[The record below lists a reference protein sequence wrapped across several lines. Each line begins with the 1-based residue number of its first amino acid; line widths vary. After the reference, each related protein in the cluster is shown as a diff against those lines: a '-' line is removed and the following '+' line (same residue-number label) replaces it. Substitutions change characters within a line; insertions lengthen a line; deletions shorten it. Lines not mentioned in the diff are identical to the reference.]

1 MVDFKKINR
10 FLFTVEKPV
19 YKVSINQKLMWT
31 GIVLVVFYLMSS
43 QLFGRVYGLAE
54 GAGQQFKALQMLL
67 GSSFG
72 TLMTLGIGPLVT
84 SSIILQLL
92 IGSKIIDWD
101 LNDEEEKEKYD
112 TVQKLAAI
120 ALCFIEAIAFVVG
133 GAVPPKSNDLF
144 TIIVV
149 VIQLAFG
156 GLIVILLD
164 EIVSKWGIGSGI
176 SLFIAAGVAREI
188 FIQLFSPCMAG
199 SITGCILPPQGT
211 EPVGK
216 FLAFALFLFRDRMF
230 SQAFFAFL
238 PILTTLLVYV
248 VVIYA
253 QGISVDIPLQFG
265 AMRGFGRRW
274 SLKLFYTSNIPVI
287 LTAAL
292 LANFQLMSGMIAKPT
307 AEGSNIKCSF
317 LGCVQQTQGGSSQPI
332 SGVIYYLSAPTNLL
346 SDIFNGL
353 LTRQLA
359 LKALIYMS
367 FMIGCSIVF
376 SVFWLSTSGMD
387 AESVADQVTSIGM
400 RIPGYRS
407 NPQIVKQVLNKY
419 IPPLAVLG
427 GAAIGFLASFAD
439 FTGAIGTGTGILLT
453 VTIIYSFYE
462 QLKTE
467 NLEGAHPLVRKFLGG
482 E

>member
-1 MVDFKKINR
+1 
-10 FLFTVEKPV
+10 
-19 YKVSINQKLMWT
+19 
-31 GIVLVVFYLMSS
+31 MSS
-43 QLFGRVYGLAE
+43 QLFGRVYGVAA
-54 GAGQQFKALQMLL
+54 GAGQQFQALQMLL

-92 IGSKIIDWD
+92 VGAKIIDWD
-101 LNDEEEKEKYD
+101 LNDPEQKEKYD
-112 TVQKLAAI
+112 TIQKLSAI
-120 ALCFIEAIAFVVG
+120 ALCFVEAVAFVVG
-133 GAVPPKSNDLF
+133 GAVPPKSPDVF
-144 TIIVV
+144 TVTIV

-176 SLFIAAGVAREI
+176 SLFIAAGVARQI
-188 FIQLFSPCMAG
+188 FIQLFSPCMMGSVAG
-199 SITGCILPPQGT
+199 CLLPPPGT
-211 EPVGK
+211 EPIGRFWA
-216 FLAFALFLFRDRMF
+216 FLSDIFRDRLYN
-230 SQAFFAFL
+230 QALFAVL
-238 PILTTLLVYV
+238 PILTTLIVFLM
-248 VVIYA
+248 VIYA

-265 AMRGFGRRW
+265 ALRGFGRRW

-292 LANFQLMSGMIAKPT
+292 LANFQLFSGMLAKPDPIDPT
-307 AEGSNIKCSF
+307 IRCSF
-317 LGCVQQTQGGSSQPI
+317 LGCLQQIQGSSNQPI

-346 SDIFNGL
+346 SDTFSGL
-353 LTRQLA
+353 LTTQLA
-359 LKALIYMS
+359 LRAIIYMS
-367 FMIGCSIVF
+367 FMIGCSIIF
-376 SVFWLSTSGMD
+376 SVFWVSTSGMD
-387 AESVADQVTSIGM
+387 AQSVADQVTSIGM

-407 NPQIVKQVLNKY
+407 NPQIIKQVLDKY

-439 FTGAIGTGTGILLT
+439 FTDAIGTGTGILLT

-467 NLEGAHPLVRKFLGG
+467 NLEGAHPIIRKFLG
-482 E
+482 EE

>member
-1 MVDFKKINR
+1 
-10 FLFTVEKPV
+10 
-19 YKVSINQKLMWT
+19 
-31 GIVLVVFYLMSS
+31 MSS
-43 QLFGRVYGLAE
+43 QLFGRVYGVAE
-54 GAGQQFKALQMLL
+54 GAGQQFKSLHMLL

-92 IGSKIIDWD
+92 VGSKIINWD
-101 LNDEEEKEKYD
+101 LNEPEEKKKYD
-112 TVQKLAAI
+112 TIQKLSAI
-120 ALCFIEAIAFVVG
+120 ALCFIEAVAFVVG
-133 GAVPPKSNDLF
+133 GAVPPKNPDIF
-144 TIIVV
+144 TIIIV

-188 FIQLFSPCMAG
+188 FIQLFSPCVSG
-199 SITGCILPPQGT
+199 SLTGCILPSPGT
-211 EPVGK
+211 EPIGK
-216 FLAFALFLFRDRMF
+216 FWAFLIFLFRDRMF
-230 SQAFFAFL
+230 TQAFFAFL
-238 PILTTLLVYV
+238 PILTTLVVYMM
-248 VVIYA
+248 VIYA
-253 QGISVDIPLQFG
+253 QGVSVDIPLQFG

-292 LANFQLMSGMIAKPT
+292 LANFQLMSGMMAKPT
-307 AEGSNIKCSF
+307 AEDPNIRCSF
-317 LGCVQQTQGGSSQPI
+317 LGCVQQAQGGSSQPI
-332 SGVIYYLSAPTNLL
+332 SGVIYYLSAPSNLL
-346 SDIFNGL
+346 SEIFSGL
-353 LTRQLA
+353 LTSQIA
-359 LKALIYMS
+359 LRAAIYMS
-367 FMIGCSIVF
+367 FMIGCSIIF
-376 SVFWLSTSGMD
+376 SVFWVSTSGMD
-387 AESVADQVTSIGM
+387 AESVAEQVTSIGM

-427 GAAIGFLASFAD
+427 GAAIGFLAAFAD

-462 QLKTE
+462 QLKSE
-467 NLEGAHPLVRKFLGG
+467 PLEGAHPIIRKFLG
-482 E
+482 EE